1 MTGLVPIST
10 IQRALHARRSA
21 ALIGLVVGGLL
32 FGSSVSVADAA
43 TVSRSLGAG
52 IGLRGGNGTA
62 SLRLYT
68 NGAGSVYT
76 RGHGLE
82 RGAVY
87 EQALYKGS
95 CSDPGTR
102 ILTLSSA
109 VTTAGGKISHTARLT
124 SAGASRVRTA
134 LRHGGKVAIRIWTGS
149 STRCGTFK
157 ATTAGSG
164 GTGGGSGGGSG
175 GSGGLPAFSHIY
187 VLVMEN
193 HEYSSIVGSSNAP
206 YLNGLIAQYG
216 LATNYDAVAHPSEPN
231 YFALFSGSTQGIA
244 NDNRYDLAGTNLVD
258 QLTAHQKSWRVFA
271 QNVPLGC
278 YTGMTAS
285 GGADGTGS
293 YVRKHAPAISF
304 TDISSDSAR
313 CADIANFSSFDPA
326 AADYEMIVPNLCND
340 MHDCSVATGDAFL
353 KGFVPTITSSA
364 AFHDNGVLFI
374 TWDEGTSAIG
384 GGGHVA
390 TLVIGP
396 GVKTGFT
403 SAVAHDHY
411 SLVRTIED
419 AWGLGCM
426 NQTCSANDLGEF
438 FP

>member
-1 MTGLVPIST
+1 MTDHVPVST
-10 IQRALHARRSA
+10 THRALHARRSR
-21 ALIGLVVGGLL
+21 ALIGLLVVVAFAGA
-32 FGSSVSVADAA
+32 SASMADAA
-43 TVSRSLGAG
+43 TVSRSLVAG

-76 RGHGLE
+76 RGHGL
-82 RGAVY
+82 AHNTVY
-87 EQALYKGS
+87 KQALYKGS
-95 CSDPGTR
+95 CSVPGTR

-109 VTTAGGKISHTARLT
+109 TTTAGGKISHTARLT

-134 LRHGGKVAIRIWTGS
+134 LRHGGKVSIRIWTGT
-149 STRCGTFK
+149 STRCGVFK
-157 ATTAGSG
+157 PVTTGSG

-193 HEYSSIVGSSNAP
+193 REYGSIVGSANAP

-231 YFALFSGSTQGIA
+231 YFALFSGSTQGIT
-244 NDNRYDLAGTNLVD
+244 NDSRYDLPGANLVD

-271 QNVPLGC
+271 QNLPLGC

-285 GGADGTGS
+285 GGPDGSGS
-293 YVRKHAPAISF
+293 YARKHEPAISF
-304 TDISSDSAR
+304 TDISGDAPR
-313 CADIANFSSFDPA
+313 CADIANFSAFDPS
-326 AADYEMIVPNLCND
+326 AADFEMIVPNLCND
-340 MHDCSVATGDAFL
+340 MHDCSVATGDTFL
-353 KGFVPTITSSA
+353 KGFVPTITSSS
-364 AFHDNGVLFI
+364 AFKDGGVLFI
-374 TWDEGTSAIG
+374 TWDEGTSDIG

-396 GVKTGFT
+396 GVKTGFA
-403 SAVAHDHY
+403 SSVAHDHY

-419 AWGLGCM
+419 AWGLGCL

>member
-1 MTGLVPIST
+1 MTGLVPTST
-10 IQRALHARRSA
+10 IRHALHARRSR
-21 ALIGLVVGGLL
+21 ALIGLLVGALLVGGPVA
-32 FGSSVSVADAA
+32 GADAA
-43 TVSRSLGAG
+43 TVSRSLAAG

-76 RGHGLE
+76 RGHGLMHNT
-82 RGAVY
+82 VY
-87 EQALYKGS
+87 QQALYKGS
-95 CSDPGTR
+95 CSNPGAR

-109 VTTAGGKISHTARLT
+109 ATTAGGKISHTARLT
-124 SAGASRVRTA
+124 TAGASRVRAA
-134 LRHGGKVAIRIWTGS
+134 LRHAGKISIRIWTGS
-149 STRCGTFK
+149 SVRCGTFK
-157 ATTAGSG
+157 ASTIAS
-164 GTGGGSGGGSG
+164 GGSGGGSG
-175 GSGGLPAFSHIY
+175 GSGGSSGLPAFSHIY
-187 VLVMEN
+187 LIVMEN

-231 YFALFSGSTQGIA
+231 YFALFSGSTQGIT
-244 NDNRYDLAGTNLVD
+244 NDSKYDLAGTNLAD
-258 QLTAHQKSWRVFA
+258 QLAAHQKTWRVFA

-285 GGADGTGS
+285 GGADGSGS
-293 YVRKHAPAISF
+293 YARKHEPAISF
-304 TDISSDSAR
+304 TDISGDAAR
-313 CADIANFSSFDPA
+313 CADIANFSAFDPA
-326 AADYEMIVPNLCND
+326 AADFEMIVPNLCND

-364 AFHDNGVLFI
+364 AFKDGGVLFI
-374 TWDEGTSAIG
+374 TWDEGTTAIG

-396 GVKTGFT
+396 GVKSGFV
-403 SAVAHDHY
+403 SSVAHDHY

-419 AWGLGCM
+419 AWGLGCL